1 MVHPMKRSKKSSL
14 LVLGVVAGLLVTGIV
29 YFRAEKTPSR
39 EEAEKPVVAGTIYPL
54 YDIARNV
61 AGENVEVK
69 LILPSGASPH
79 LFEFS
84 PRQLKALQ
92 NVETVFAIGHG
103 LDDWA
108 TQITNVV
115 KGARVM
121 LVDQGIKLRTFEDGT
136 TDPHYWLHFGN
147 ARRIT
152 ENIAKTLIEMDP
164 AHAVAYRASAETYK
178 EKLVEKEHELTDV
191 LAPAQGQPILTF
203 HDAWFYFAED
213 FGLKIAGTFEPSA
226 GEEPTPRSLAALQ
239 QTIEKEQIR
248 IMFIEPQ
255 LSSGV
260 LESFAKDNNV
270 SIAELD
276 PLGGVKG
283 RTTYLELMAFNA
295 DSVRRALQ
303 KQGP

>member
-1 MVHPMKRSKKSSL
+1 
-14 LVLGVVAGLLVTGIV
+14 
-29 YFRAEKTPSR
+29 
-39 EEAEKPVVAGTIYPL
+39 
-54 YDIARNV
+54 
-61 AGENVEVK
+61 
-69 LILPSGASPH
+69 

-92 NVETVFAIGHG
+92 NVRAVFAIGHG
-103 LDDWA
+103 LDHWA
-108 TQITNVV
+108 TQITSVV
-115 KGARVM
+115 KGARVI
-121 LVDQGIKLRTFEDGT
+121 LVDEGIELRTFEDGT

-152 ENIAKTLIEMDP
+152 DNIANALIEMDP
-164 AHAVAYRASAETYK
+164 AHAGAYRASAEAYK
-178 EKLVEKEHELTDV
+178 EKLVEKEREVTEV
-191 LAPAQGQPILTF
+191 LAMAQGQPILTF
-203 HDAWFYFAED
+203 HDAWFYFAEN

-226 GEEPTPRSLAALQ
+226 GEEPTPRYLAALQ
-239 QTIEKEQIR
+239 RTIEKEQIR

-276 PLGGVKG
+276 PLGGVNG

-295 DSVRRALQ
+295 DSVQRALH